1 MSSLQKDPEVSHI
14 QSYWI
19 PSLRT
24 VRLSKSFDTAFC
36 FLLLLHQIPPAQA
49 LKINVLTLVKE
60 ANSRFSK
67 CQQALVPSTGSGENP
82 LWFCFLVMFTFFGDT
97 PASSF
102 IVMVFLPVTS
112 ASISSSY
119 EDIRCQSGV
128 YPNLRMTSS

>member
-36 FLLLLHQIPPAQA
+36 FLLLLHQIPPAQP
-49 LKINVLTLVKE
+49 LKINVFTLVKE
-60 ANSRFSK
+60 ANGMFSK
-67 CQQALVPSTGSGENP
+67 CQQTLVPSTGSGENP
-82 LWFCFLVMFTFFGDT
+82 LWFCFPVMLAFLGDT

-119 EDIRCQSGV
+119 EDIRRQSGV
-128 YPNLRMTSS
+128 YPNLRIASP